1 MLDTVHVTRLCRRTG
16 RCTAVASSQGKENL
30 LQKQK
35 KLVTYGP
42 LFCDITWGAGGSTA
56 DATLEISDKM
66 QNEVC
71 ACMGMRVH
79 GMLTSPHRLAWRP

>member
-1 MLDTVHVTRLCRRTG
+1 MLQLMHNGHVYRCLAQHTSTIWQ
-16 RCTAVASSQGKENL
+16 RCTPQGKANL

-66 QNEVC
+66 QNEV
-71 ACMGMRVH
+71 
-79 GMLTSPHRLAWRP
+79 RPGESVFC